1 MDNNRE
7 AVWHSGRGK
16 KGVALEKVRRR
27 KKKKKTRQY
36 ETSRE
41 KTLSSKERMTL
52 CERVSV

>member
-27 KKKKKTRQY
+27 KQKTRQY

-41 KTLSSKERMTL
+41 KNPLEQGEDDT
-52 CERVSV
+52 V